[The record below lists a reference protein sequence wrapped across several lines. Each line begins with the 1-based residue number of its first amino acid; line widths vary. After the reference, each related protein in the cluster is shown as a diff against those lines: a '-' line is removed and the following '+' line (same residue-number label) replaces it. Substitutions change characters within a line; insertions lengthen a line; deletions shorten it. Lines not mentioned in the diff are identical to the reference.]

1 MPALLALG
9 QQSSA
14 PAMLY
19 WTDHQGAAPPLPNPP
34 SKAKPLIK
42 AIVFDFDGVIIDT
55 ETPLY
60 VSWQEIF
67 RGYNAH
73 LELSIWTRLI
83 GTAETFDVCQ
93 HLEDLTG
100 IAFDREKLNTER
112 RKRYLGLIDANP
124 LMAGVVDYIDAA
136 ERGGLGL
143 GIASSSDRKWIISH
157 LTERGLVEKFSTVI
171 SRDDV
176 ERAKPEPDLF
186 LAAVDAL
193 GVRPDEAIAI
203 EDSANG
209 VTAAKRAG
217 LYTVVVPNEMTR
229 DLPLDHADLRLDS
242 LACMPLAQLIQRAD
256 GADESKS

>member
-1 MPALLALG
+1 MVQHAGDAIL
-9 QQSSA
+9 SR
-14 PAMLY
+14 
-19 WTDHQGAAPPLPNPP
+19 HQHATPLPLNPL
-34 SKAKPLIK
+34 SKAALLIK

-60 VSWQEIF
+60 KSWQEIF
-67 RGYNAH
+67 KGYGAH

-83 GTAETFDVCQ
+83 GTADSFDVFQ

-100 IAFDREKLNTER
+100 ITFDRDKLNDQR
-112 RKRYLGLIDANP
+112 RKRYLSLVDANP

-136 ERGGLGL
+136 EREGLGL
-143 GIASSSDRKWIISH
+143 GIASSSDRKWIIDH
-157 LTERGLVEKFSTVI
+157 LTARGLVDRFSTVI

-176 ERAKPEPDLF
+176 ERAKPAPDLF
-186 LAAVDAL
+186 TAAVDAL
-193 GVRPDEAIAI
+193 EVRPEEAIAI

-229 DLPLDHADLRLDS
+229 DLPLDHADHRIDS
-242 LACMPLAQLIQRAD
+242 LEDMPLAQLVQRAN
-256 GADESKS
+256 GGRESKS

>member
-1 MPALLALG
+1 M
-9 QQSSA
+9 
-14 PAMLY
+14 
-19 WTDHQGAAPPLPNPP
+19 
-34 SKAKPLIK
+34 IK

-60 VSWQEIF
+60 TSWQEIF
-67 RGYNAH
+67 KGYGAH

-83 GTAETFDVCQ
+83 GTAESFDVCQ

-100 IAFDREKLNTER
+100 ITFDHQKLNNQR
-112 RKRYLGLIDANP
+112 RKRYLSLIDANP

-136 ERGGLGL
+136 ERDGLGL
-143 GIASSSDRKWIISH
+143 GIASSSDRKWIINH
-157 LTERGLVEKFSTVI
+157 LTIRGLAARFSTVI

-176 ERAKPEPDLF
+176 ERAKPAPDLF

-209 VTAAKRAG
+209 VTAAKQAG

-229 DLPLDHADLRLDS
+229 GLPLDHADRRINS
-242 LACMPLAQLIQRAD
+242 LASTSLSQLVQRAN
-256 GADESKS
+256 GGRESDS